1 MIFLAR
7 LADFLALLGFGV
19 GLWKWRGLDRSR
31 RFLVGFMGV
40 SVACGILQ
48 AAFRSIGLTT
58 AWVGNVWD
66 LAVLLLLVPAC
77 LMVMRS
83 KLRNPFKSLQILA
96 VGLWLFVNIAM
107 GEIPQFDDL
116 VSMAFYGLL
125 ALVGAAL
132 FSQFIDDPLKP
143 FRKPGFILALV
154 ALAAGSMDAITS
166 LALSHYEALHH
177 GLFVGLMMT
186 RNAVWCGAYA
196 LLAYSLRL
204 DRRHCESKP
213 TFHRRRDDLQRN
225 SPSPRD
231 RQHSVS
237 GSDLKPHEAL

>member
-1 MIFLAR
+1 MIILAR
-7 LADFLALLGFGV
+7 LADLLALVGFGL
-19 GLWKWRGLDRSR
+19 GLWRWRALDRSR
-31 RFLVGFMGV
+31 RFLVGFLGV
-40 SVACGILQ
+40 SAACGILQ

-83 KLRNPFKSLQILA
+83 GPRELFRPIQIIA
-96 VGLWLFVNIAM
+96 VAGWVWINIVLGGIPNYNDIASMGFYALLGLI
-107 GEIPQFDDL
+107 
-116 VSMAFYGLL
+116 
-125 ALVGAAL
+125 GAVL
-132 FSQFIDDPLKP
+132 FSQFIEDPLRPMSKP
-143 FRKPGFILALV
+143 AFILALV
-154 ALAAGSMDAITS
+154 ALSVGCVDAVNS
-166 LALSHYEALHH
+166 LALSHYWTLHH
-177 GLFVGLMMT
+177 GVLVGLMVI

-196 LLAYSLRL
+196 LLAYSLLL

-225 SPSPRD
+225 SPPARD